1 MGIGSQRTDVRKK
14 NKIDFNKWTLF
25 GSGFKEK
32 KNYKN
37 VYDIYESRN
46 LNN

>member
-1 MGIGSQRTDVRKK
+1 MGIGSQRTDVRKE

-32 KNYKN
+32 KTIKMFMTFMK
-37 VYDIYESRN
+37 VEI
-46 LNN
+46 